1 MLVPL
6 RHEFRFNVEVVGRE
20 VCVQRG
26 GIDAVDGIAL
36 LLLIMTGGDKLFEL
50 LLPCPTHLVE
60 LLLLLVRYLSV
71 LLFLLLRLLNFMHS
85 LPIPSRSIS
94 RTWLLILT
102 GRFITLRLQIV
113 TIVFLV
119 NRAVRIHHLSCV
131 CDQRLHIVVNTRTA
145 RVNLP

>member
-1 MLVPL
+1 
-6 RHEFRFNVEVVGRE
+6 
-20 VCVQRG
+20 
-26 GIDAVDGIAL
+26 
-36 LLLIMTGGDKLFEL
+36 MTGGDKLFEL
-50 LLPCPTHLVE
+50 LLPCPPHLVE

-71 LLFLLLRLLNFMHS
+71 LLFLLLNLLRLNVLH
-85 LPIPSRSIS
+85 LVPAIPPCSIS

-131 CDQRLHIVVNTRTA
+131 CDQRLHIIVNTRTS
-145 RVNLP
+145 RVDLTGVDLGRAKLFVFLVS